1 MMINPAIL
9 PEPIIQLA
17 ANLVI
22 DEVCRELCLSP
33 LTPVERDRV
42 LSIAYMRLFEQRR

>member
-1 MMINPAIL
+1 MINHAIL

-42 LSIAYMRLFEQRR
+42 LSITYLRLLERSR